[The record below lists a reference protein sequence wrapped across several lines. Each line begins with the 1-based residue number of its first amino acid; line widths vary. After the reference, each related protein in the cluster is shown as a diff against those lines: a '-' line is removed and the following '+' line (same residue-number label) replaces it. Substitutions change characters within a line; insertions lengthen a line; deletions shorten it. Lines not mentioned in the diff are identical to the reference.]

1 MMPHQDMLVI
11 CHPDRGFLRLS
22 GPDTVAFLQSIVT
35 ANIDTMA
42 VGTCRASA
50 LLTPQ
55 GRVLIDMMVYRLAAD
70 HIVLQCDMARRDD
83 LFTRLRRYRLRRPV
97 DMAVDNTLILGHYF
111 GETPPTA
118 VPGTFVFTDPR
129 DPLLG
134 VHILADDHLCLTRL
148 ADTNHTID
156 GLDMAGASIDRW
168 HVRRIAA
175 GVPEGPVD
183 LVPERALMLEAGL
196 DQLGA
201 VDFHKGCYIGQEVT
215 ARTHYRG
222 LVKRRLVPIK
232 VQTDIPAVGSDITL
246 DGRIIGTSRSSAPL
260 TGLDGSADSLC
271 LGLLKLEDIHL
282 IDRHV
287 IDGASSG
294 ADAITVGGLPAQL
307 AIPSWM
313 RPLPNAAKGRSPA

>member
-1 MMPHQDMLVI
+1 MMPHQDMTVI
-11 CHPDRGFLRLS
+11 CQPDLGFLRVS
-22 GPDTVAFLQSIVT
+22 GPDTNAFLQSILT
-35 ANIDTMA
+35 ANIDSMA
-42 VGTCRASA
+42 VGACRASA

-55 GRVLIDMMVYRLAAD
+55 GRILIDMMVYRLAAD

-111 GETPPTA
+111 GEAPPTA
-118 VPGTFVFTDPR
+118 GPGTVVFADRR

-134 VHILADDHLCLTRL
+134 VHILADDYPALTRL
-148 ADTNHTID
+148 AEANDTIS
-156 GLDMAGASIDRW
+156 GLDMAGTYIDRW

-201 VDFHKGCYIGQEVT
+201 VDFDKGCYIGQEVT

-232 VQTDIPAVGSDITL
+232 VHINTPSVGSEISL
-246 DGRIIGTSRSSAPL
+246 DGRTIGTSRSSAPL
-260 TGLDGSADSLC
+260 TGLDGSDDSLC
-271 LGLLKLEDIHL
+271 LGLLKLEDIHM
-282 IDRHV
+282 IDSAS
-287 IDGASSG
+287 DDTGAM
-294 ADAITVGGLPAQL
+294 TVGGLPAQL

-313 RPLPNAAKGRSPA
+313 RPLPNAAKSRSSA

>member
-11 CHPDRGFLRLS
+11 CHPDCGFLRLS
-22 GPDTVAFLQSIVT
+22 GPDTAAFLQSILT

-55 GRVLIDMMVYRLAAD
+55 GRVLIDMIVYRLAAD
-70 HIVLQCDMARRDD
+70 HIVLQCDAARRDD
-83 LFTRLRRYRLRRPV
+83 LFAKLRRYRLRRPV
-97 DMAVDNTLILGHYF
+97 DMAVDNTLVLGHYF
-111 GETPPTA
+111 GERPPTA
-118 VPGTFVFTDPR
+118 VPGAFVFTDPR

-134 VHILADDHLCLTRL
+134 VHILADDHPALTRL
-148 ADTNHTID
+148 ADANDTINQ
-156 GLDMAGASIDRW
+156 LDMAGAYIDRW

-201 VDFHKGCYIGQEVT
+201 VDFDKGCYIGQEVT

-232 VQTDIPAVGSDITL
+232 VQTNTPAVGSDIAL

-260 TGLDGSADSLC
+260 TGLDGSKDSLC

-282 IDRHV
+282 ID
-287 IDGASSG
+287 GASCDAG
-294 ADAITVGGLPAQL
+294 AMTVGGLPAQL
-307 AIPSWM
+307 AIPLWM
-313 RPLPNAAKGRSPA
+313 RPLPNTAKGRSPA